1 MTHRTISLERA
12 RRIALAAQGFAD
24 PRPSGTAD
32 VRHLRRVIS
41 RVGLLQIDSVN
52 VICRAHYMPALAR
65 LGAYPVERLNAMM
78 RPVGEKA
85 ASLRSGGELF
95 EYWGHAASLLPVED
109 QPLFRWRMASER
121 PWRRLKEWLE
131 NIDCDLDRV
140 LADVADSGPIPAA
153 GLSDPGERR
162 DKAWWGYGRGKLAL
176 EYLFAIG
183 KVGAYRTPNFER
195 LYDLP
200 ERILPPEVLAAPTPT
215 REEAHRELLLKSAR
229 AHGIG
234 TAEDLADYYRLKTTG
249 SRRILDSL
257 VAEGEL
263 ERVRVKG
270 WPMPAYLHPE
280 ASCPRAIRGRALL
293 CPFDPVVWNRDRA
306 ERLFDFHYRIEIYTP
321 SHKRRFGYYVLPFLL
336 DDSIAARVDVKADR
350 QAGAL
355 RLRAAHL
362 EPGHDA
368 EHVARELVEAAREM
382 AGWLGLGEVRVEQ
395 RGDLAGT
402 LGRCV

>member
-1 MTHRTISLERA
+1 MTLRTISLDRA

-32 VRHLRRVIS
+32 VRHLRRVLG

-52 VICRAHYMPALAR
+52 VVCRAHYMPVFAR
-65 LGAYPVERLNAMM
+65 LGAYPVERLDAMA
-78 RPVGEKA
+78 RPA
-85 ASLRSGGELF
+85 AGSRRGGELF
-95 EYWGHAASLLPVED
+95 ESWGHAASLLPVED
-109 QPLFRWRMASER
+109 QPLFRWRMAGE
-121 PWRRLKEWLE
+121 PVWTGIQAVL
-131 NIDCDLDRV
+131 DAHPDYLDRV
-140 LADVADSGPIPAA
+140 MADVADAGPIPAS
-153 GLSDPGERR
+153 GLSDPGRR
-162 DKAWWGYGRGKLAL
+162 SETGWWGYGRGKLAL

-183 KVGAYRTPNFER
+183 KLGAYRTAHFER

-234 TAEDLADYYRLKTTG
+234 TVADLADYYRLKKTPT
-249 SRRILDSL
+249 RRLLDAL
-257 VAEGEL
+257 VSEGAL
-263 ERVRVKG
+263 EAVRVRG
-270 WPMPAYLHPE
+270 WDTPAYLHPE
-280 ASCPRAIRGRALL
+280 AKTPRKIRAKALL
-293 CPFDPVVWNRDRA
+293 CPFDPVVWNRERA

-321 SHKRRFGYYVLPFLL
+321 SHKRHFGYYVLPFLL

-368 EHVARELVEAAREM
+368 DHVARELAASAREM
-382 AGWLGLGEVRVEQ
+382 AGWLGLDEVRVERQ
-395 RGDLAGT
+395 GDLAAALARWVEG
-402 LGRCV
+402 G